1 MPEVIPP
8 PVQPVKGLTQQQ
20 KIVARMCQH
29 SDKMWWLPTDFMRSD
44 AGEFFV
50 GYEASARL
58 SELQRENP
66 EMFES
71 RRAGKYMER
80 RICFE
85 TGKEWYPKLSKDLQ
99 AMVKRYYGKGEG
111 K

>member
-1 MPEVIPP
+1 MPQVIPP
-8 PVQPVKGLTQQQ
+8 APQPTKALTQQQ
-20 KIVARMCQH
+20 KIVAMMCKN
-29 SDKMWWLPTDFMRSD
+29 DTKMWWLPTDFMRSE

-66 EMFES
+66 QMFES

-80 RICFE
+80 RICFD
-85 TGKEWYPKLSKDLQ
+85 TGREWHNTISKDLQ
-99 AMVKRYYGKGEG
+99 LMIKRYYKGNE
-111 K
+111 

>member
-1 MPEVIPP
+1 MPQVIPP
-8 PVQPVKGLTQQQ
+8 APEPTKGLTQQQ
-20 KIVARMCQH
+20 KIIAHICTNPT
-29 SDKMWWLPTDFMRSD
+29 KEWWLPQDFMQG
-44 AGEFFV
+44 GEFFV

-80 RICFE
+80 RIKFE
-85 TGKEWYPKLSKDLQ
+85 EGRLWWHKVSKDIQLTI
-99 AMVKRYYGKGEG
+99 KRYYKAGV
-111 K
+111 

>member
-1 MPEVIPP
+1 MPQVIPP
-8 PVQPVKGLTQQQ
+8 APQPTKALTQQQ
-20 KIVARMCQH
+20 KIVAMMCKN
-29 SDKMWWLPTDFMRSD
+29 DTKMWWLPTDFMRSE

-66 EMFES
+66 QMFES

-80 RICFE
+80 RICFD
-85 TGKEWYPKLSKDLQ
+85 TGREWYNTISKDLQ
-99 AMVKRYYGKGEG
+99 LMIKRYYKGNE
-111 K
+111 

>member
-1 MPEVIPP
+1 MPQVIPP
-8 PVQPVKGLTQQQ
+8 APQPTKALTQQQ
-20 KIVARMCQH
+20 KIVAMMCKN
-29 SDKMWWLPTDFMRSD
+29 DTKMWWLPTDFMRSE

-58 SELQRENP
+58 SELQSENP

-80 RICFE
+80 RIKFE
-85 TGKEWYPKLSKDLQ
+85 ECRLWWHKVSKDIQLTI
-99 AMVKRYYGKGEG
+99 KRYYKAGV
-111 K
+111 